1 MGTTTL
7 YIKNMVCDRCKAAV
21 KQALSGV
28 GLTPLSVELGT
39 ATVAETPDGAKLD
52 EVRTAL
58 DKEGFELLEDR
69 RKQTVDRIKSAIIE
83 LVHYRVDR
91 PAVTLSAYLADRLGM
106 EYSALSKFFSDET
119 GLTVE
124 RYFILQRVE
133 RVKELIFYGE
143 MSLSEIARKMDYSSV
158 AYLSTQFKS
167 VTGMT
172 PSQFKATHGRQ
183 LKQLDKI

>member
-1 MGTTTL
+1 
-7 YIKNMVCDRCKAAV
+7 MVCDRCKAAV
-21 KQALSGV
+21 RQVLGEA

-39 ATVAETPDGAKLD
+39 AVIAGTPDEAKLD

-58 DKEGFELLEDR
+58 RRQGFELLEDR
-69 RKQTVDRIKSAIIE
+69 RMQTVDGIKSTIIE
-83 LVHYRVDR
+83 LVHYRDGLPTVN
-91 PAVTLSAYLADRLGM
+91 LSAYLSDKLGA
-106 EYSALSKFFSDET
+106 EYSALSKLFSETT

-143 MSLSEIARKMDYSSV
+143 MSLGEIAARMNYSST

-172 PSQFKATHGRQ
+172 PSQFKASKDKH